1 MAGKHFGRAPIQH
14 STFNIQHSTFVFS
27 AGRGRALNRAMAFSD
42 LNDSVIA
49 QVRQAADI
57 VDFIGQVTP
66 LKLAGKSYKGLCP
79 FHREKTPSFTVDRG
93 KGLFYCFGCGTGGD
107 VFKFLTLTERFTF
120 PEAVEHVAGRVGI
133 ELPKKKRTAKE
144 SDKEDLLEVL
154 DEASEA
160 YHQALGWGDN
170 VAKRYLDERGVAQD
184 IVDKYGFGYAP
195 DSWDYVLT
203 RLARKHG
210 EKKLESVG
218 LAMPRKTGNG
228 FYDRFRNRLMIPIH
242 NESGTIVGFGGRSLD
257 GSDPKYLNSPE
268 SDVFNKSRLL
278 YNLHRSKDSMRR
290 KDRAIL
296 VEGYFDAIAIDHA
309 GVPGVVASM
318 GTSLTSGQASL
329 LRRYTTNVVIAYD
342 GDNAGRNATLRAA
355 PVLLAAGLNVAAL
368 DLQGEK
374 DPDTVVQKFGVDRF
388 LELLGNATDIFEFG
402 IGEWA
407 ADVSKMS
414 GREKSERVEQF
425 IPLLS
430 AVSDPV
436 VRNDAAQRIADA
448 FRLEFQTVWSRV
460 RGKASTAPD
469 RERQPLARGGSAE
482 KTILIAA
489 IQGKLAAA
497 DLARLREEYFEEP
510 GKTLF
515 SIMKDALMSG
525 APIDFQEVATHLRGE
540 AELNLLSELSLSE
553 DIDDQTLQRIDE
565 NLRPMERA
573 YLERRNLELQR
584 EVSEA
589 QRQGDDDRAAELGM
603 EKMRISRILNEA
615 K

>member
-1 MAGKHFGRAPIQH
+1 
-14 STFNIQHSTFVFS
+14 
-27 AGRGRALNRAMAFSD
+27 MAFSD

-120 PEAVEHVAGRVGI
+120 PEAVEHVASRVGI
-133 ELPKKKRTAKE
+133 ELPKKKRTARE
-144 SDKEDLLEVL
+144 SDKDDLLEVM

-160 YHQALGWGDN
+160 FHQALGWGDN
-170 VAKRYLDERGVAQD
+170 PAKRYLTERAVAQE

-195 DSWDYVLT
+195 DSWDYILT

-210 EKKLESVG
+210 EKKLETAG

-228 FYDRFRNRLMIPIH
+228 YYDRFRNRLMIPIH
-242 NESGTIVGFGGRSLD
+242 NESGTVVGFGGRSLD

-268 SDVFNKSRLL
+268 SEIFNKSRLL
-278 YNLHRSKDSMRR
+278 YNLHRSKDAMRR
-290 KDRAIL
+290 IDRAIL
-296 VEGYFDAIAIDHA
+296 VEGYFDAISIDHA

-318 GTSLTSGQASL
+318 GTSLTTGQASL
-329 LRRYTTNVVIAYD
+329 MRRFTTRVVIAYD
-342 GDNAGRNATLRAA
+342 GDNAGRMATLRAA
-355 PVLLAAGLNVAAL
+355 PVLLAAGLSVSAL

-374 DPDTVVQKFGVDRF
+374 DPDSVVQKHGVDRF
-388 LELLGNATDIFEFG
+388 LELLGSATDIFEFG
-402 IGEWA
+402 LNEWA
-407 ADVSKMS
+407 TDVARLT

-425 IPLLS
+425 VPLLS

-448 FRLEFQTVWSRV
+448 FRLEFQTIWSRV

-469 RERQPLARGGSAE
+469 RERQPSARSASAE
-482 KTILIAA
+482 KTILTAA
-489 IQGKLAAA
+489 IQGKLQAS

-510 GKTLF
+510 ACKTIF
-515 SIMKDALMSG
+515 SIMKADLLSG
-525 APIDFQEVATHLRGE
+525 APIDFQQVATHLKGE
-540 AELNLLSELSLSE
+540 AELNLLSELSLTE
-553 DIDDQTLQRIDE
+553 DIDDQILQRIDE

-573 YLERRNLELQR
+573 YLERRNLEIQQAIG
-584 EVSEA
+584 EA
-589 QRQGDDDRAAELGM
+589 QRQGDGEQAAQLGM
-603 EKMRISRILNEA
+603 EKVRILRMLNEA

>member
-1 MAGKHFGRAPIQH
+1 M
-14 STFNIQHSTFVFS
+14 S
-27 AGRGRALNRAMAFSD
+27 FSD
-42 LNDSVIA
+42 LNDNVIA

-57 VDFIGQVTP
+57 VDFVGQVTP

-107 VFKFLTLTERFTF
+107 VFKFLSLTERFNF
-120 PEAVEHVAGRVGI
+120 PEAVEYVAARVGI

-184 IVDKYGFGYAP
+184 IITKYGFGYAP
-195 DSWDYVLT
+195 DSWDYILT
-203 RLARKHG
+203 RLSRKHG

-278 YNLHRSKDSMRR
+278 YNLHRSKDAMRR

-296 VEGYFDAIAIDHA
+296 VEGYFDAIAIDHT

-388 LELLGNATDIFEFG
+388 LEILGNATDIFEFG
-402 IGEWA
+402 LGEWA
-407 ADVSKMS
+407 GDVAKLS

-425 IPLLS
+425 IPLLQ

-448 FRLEFQTVWSRV
+448 FRLEFQTVWDRV
-460 RGKASTAPD
+460 GRKASTTSD
-469 RERQPLARGGSAE
+469 RERQPMGRPGSAE

-497 DLARLREEYFEEP
+497 DLARLREDYFEEP

-525 APIDFQEVATHLRGE
+525 APIDFQQVATQLRGE

-573 YLERRNLELQR
+573 YLERRNLEIQR
-584 EVSEA
+584 DIAEA
-589 QRQGDDDRAAELGM
+589 QRQGDANRADELVA
-603 EKMRISRILNEA
+603 EKMRISRMLNEA

>member
-1 MAGKHFGRAPIQH
+1 
-14 STFNIQHSTFVFS
+14 
-27 AGRGRALNRAMAFSD
+27 MAFSD

-57 VDFIGQVTP
+57 VDFIAQVTP

-120 PEAVEHVAGRVGI
+120 PEAVEHVASRVGI
-133 ELPKKKRTAKE
+133 DLPKKKRTAKE
-144 SDKEDLLEVL
+144 SDKDDLLEVL

-160 YHQALGWGDN
+160 FHQALGWGDN
-170 VAKRYLDERGVAQD
+170 AAKHYLAERAVAQD
-184 IVDKYGFGYAP
+184 IIEKYGFGYAP
-195 DSWDYVLT
+195 DSWDYILT

-210 EKKLESVG
+210 EKKLESAG

-228 FYDRFRNRLMIPIH
+228 YYDRFRNRLMIPIH

-257 GSDPKYLNSPE
+257 GSDPKYLNSPDSE
-268 SDVFNKSRLL
+268 VFNKSRLL
-278 YNLHRSKDSMRR
+278 YNLHRSKDAMRR
-290 KDRAIL
+290 IDRAIL

-329 LRRYTTNVVIAYD
+329 MKRFTSHVVIAYD
-342 GDNAGRNATLRAA
+342 GDNAGRTATLQRAA
-355 PVLLAAGLNVAAL
+355 PVLLAAGLNVSAL
-368 DLQGEK
+368 DLHGEK
-374 DPDTVVQKFGVDRF
+374 DPDAVVQKHGVDRF
-388 LELLGNATDIFEFG
+388 LELLSNATDIFEFG
-402 IGEWA
+402 LGEWA
-407 ADVSKMS
+407 GDVAKLT

-425 IPLLS
+425 MPLLS

-469 RERQPLARGGSAE
+469 RERQPLGRSSSAE
-482 KTILIAA
+482 KTILTAA
-489 IQGKLAAA
+489 LQGKLSAA

-515 SIMKDALMSG
+515 SIMKTDLLSG
-525 APIDFQEVATHLRGE
+525 VPIDFQQVATHLRGE

-573 YLERRNLELQR
+573 YLERRNLEIQR
-584 EVSEA
+584 EIVEA
-589 QRQGDDDRAAELGM
+589 ERQGDSERTAQLYA
-603 EKMRISRILNEA
+603 EKMAVSRMLNGA

>member
-1 MAGKHFGRAPIQH
+1 M
-14 STFNIQHSTFVFS
+14 S
-27 AGRGRALNRAMAFSD
+27 FSD
-42 LNDSVIA
+42 LNDNVIA

-57 VDFIGQVTP
+57 VDFVGQVTP

-107 VFKFLTLTERFTF
+107 VFKFLSLTERFNF
-120 PEAVEHVAGRVGI
+120 PEAVEYVAARVGI

-160 YHQALGWGDN
+160 FHQALGWGDN
-170 VAKRYLDERGVAQD
+170 PAKRYLDERGVPQD
-184 IVDKYGFGYAP
+184 IVTKYGFGYAP
-195 DSWDYVLT
+195 DSWDYILT
-203 RLARKHG
+203 RLSRKHG

-278 YNLHRSKDSMRR
+278 YNLHRSKDAMRR
-290 KDRAIL
+290 KDCAIL
-296 VEGYFDAIAIDHA
+296 VEGYFDAIAIDHV

-342 GDNAGRNATLRAA
+342 GDDAGRNATLRAA

-402 IGEWA
+402 LGEWA
-407 ADVSKMS
+407 GDVAKLS

-430 AVSDPV
+430 SVSDPV

-469 RERQPLARGGSAE
+469 RERQPLGRPGSAE

-489 IQGKLAAA
+489 IQGKLTAA

-510 GKTLF
+510 AQTLF
-515 SIMKDALMSG
+515 SIMKDDLMAG
-525 APIDFQEVATHLRGE
+525 APIDFQQVATHLRGE

-573 YLERRNLELQR
+573 YLERRNLEIQR
-584 EVSEA
+584 DITDA
-589 QRQGDDDRAAELGM
+589 QRQGDGDRTATLVA
-603 EKMRISRILNEA
+603 EKMRVLRILNEA